1 MIESMVT
8 AGCSLASALLVAIMN
23 NTLIKY
29 RLDALEKRMD
39 KHATMD
45 DRLIVIETEL
55 KNVKRRIENLENA
68 EGVKKWEV
76 KI

>member
-1 MIESMVT
+1 MIESIIT

-23 NTLIKY
+23 NALIKY

-39 KHATMD
+39 KHASMD

-55 KNVKRRIENLENA
+55 KSVKRRIDYLENA
-68 EGVKKWEV
+68 EG
-76 KI
+76 

>member
-1 MIESMVT
+1 MMESIIT
-8 AGCSLASALLVAIMN
+8 AGCSLSSALLVAIMN

-39 KHATMD
+39 KHSTMD

-55 KNVKRRIENLENA
+55 KSIKRRIENLENV
-68 EGVKKWEV
+68 EG
-76 KI
+76 

>member
-1 MIESMVT
+1 MIESIVT

-39 KHATMD
+39 KHSTMD

-55 KNVKRRIENLENA
+55 KSVKRRIENLEKT
-68 EGVKKWEV
+68 EG
-76 KI
+76 